1 MAQPGI
7 AEDRADGDAGDFRS
21 FLRERFEIEPAEFAR
36 AESLSAE
43 TGEGVASVLV
53 SLGLIGEAALAGAYA
68 DFLGIALIV
77 RQAMPETPLHD
88 ETLNPRF
95 LQNAR
100 VLPLKQSE
108 EGIQL
113 VMADPLDSY
122 ALEAIAFALG
132 RPVIPCV
139 AARSDVEEAI
149 ARLYGTRET
158 GEEGLGELGELDGEF
173 LSEDVGRLRDLASEA
188 PVIRYVNGLIAQAME
203 QRASDIH
210 IEPTESRLRVRIRV
224 DGMLREVE
232 PPPRGAGPAIISRIK
247 IMAGLDIAERRLPQ
261 DGRIRLVIR
270 GHAIDI
276 RVSTSPTAYG
286 ESLVL
291 RLLDREALV
300 LDLASLGFS
309 GGNLERFKAM
319 LEEPH
324 GIIAVTGPT
333 GSGKTTT
340 LYAALQLLNTDDR
353 KILTI
358 EDPIEY
364 VIEGINQAQVKPE
377 IGYTFAAALRS
388 FLRQDPDVMLVGE
401 IRDIET
407 AEVAAQ
413 AALTGHLVLS
423 TLHTNDAPGALTRL
437 LDMGVEDFL
446 LTATILGIVAQRL
459 VRLLCTACREPYTP
473 SADLV
478 RRYDLKRHAGGG
490 PLQLFHAK
498 GCKVCGGTG
507 YKGRIAIVEVLT
519 MTEALSALLVAR
531 KDLSALRA
539 QAVSDGMRPMFEDG
553 LAKALMGVT
562 TLEEILRVTRET

>member
-1 MAQPGI
+1 MAQQWI
-7 AEDRADGDAGDFRS
+7 AGDVAADAVTDFHIY
-21 FLRERFEIEPAEFAR
+21 LRDRFEIEPAEWAR

-43 TGEGVASVLV
+43 TGDAIAGLLV
-53 SLGLIGEAALAGAYA
+53 SLGLIGEAALADAYA
-68 DFLGIALIV
+68 EFLGIARISKD
-77 RQAMPETPLHD
+77 AMPEAPLHD
-88 ETLNPRF
+88 EILNPRF

-100 VLPLKQSE
+100 LLPVKDTE
-108 EGIQL
+108 EGVHL
-113 VMADPLDSY
+113 AMADPLDVY
-122 ALEAIAFALG
+122 PIEAIAFALG
-132 RPVIPCV
+132 KTVIPGV
-139 AARSDVEEAI
+139 AARSEVEEVI
-149 ARLYGTRET
+149 ARLYGTKAAE
-158 GEEGLGELGELDGEF
+158 EEGLGELDGDF
-173 LSEDVGRLRDLASEA
+173 LSDDVGRLRDLASEA
-188 PVIRYVNGLIAQAME
+188 PVIRYVNTLIAQAMDL
-203 QRASDIH
+203 RASDIH
-210 IEPTESRLRVRIRV
+210 IEPTESRVRVRIRV

-232 PPPRGAGPAIISRIK
+232 PPPRGAGPAIISRVK
-247 IMAGLDIAERRLPQ
+247 ILAGLDIAERRLPQ

-300 LDLASLGFS
+300 LDLPPLGF
-309 GGNLERFKAM
+309 GGTPLERFKTM
-319 LEEPH
+319 LSQPH

-340 LYAALQLLNTDDR
+340 LYAALQLLNTNDR

-364 VIEGINQAQVKPE
+364 VIEGVNQAQVKPE

-401 IRDIET
+401 MRDIET
-407 AEVAAQ
+407 AQVAAQ

-423 TLHTNDAPGALTRL
+423 TLHTNDAPSALTRL

-446 LTATILGIVAQRL
+446 LTATILGIVGQRL
-459 VRLLCTACREPYTP
+459 VRVLCKECREAYTP
-473 SADLV
+473 SAELV
-478 RRYDLKRHAGGG
+478 RRYDLKRHAGGA

-498 GCKVCGGTG
+498 GCKACGGAG
-507 YKGRIAIVEVLT
+507 YKGRVAIVEVLI
-519 MTEALSALLVAR
+519 MSDALSALIVAR

-539 QAVSDGMRPMFEDG
+539 QAISDGMRPMIEDG
-553 LAKALMGVT
+553 FAKALSGVT
-562 TLEEILRVTRET
+562 TLEEVLRVTRES